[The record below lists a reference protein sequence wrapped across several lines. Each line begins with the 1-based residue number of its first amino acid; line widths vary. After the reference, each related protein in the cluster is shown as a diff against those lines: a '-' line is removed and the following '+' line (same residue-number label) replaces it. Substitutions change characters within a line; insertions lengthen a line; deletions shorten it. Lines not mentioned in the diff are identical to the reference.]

1 MTWMIFDWL
10 GTVAFA
16 VSGAMVGISRRM
28 DIFGIVVLA
37 VLTAVGGGM
46 VRDVLVGVTPP
57 SALVHP
63 ADLLLSVTTACL
75 VAAAYAVLPFN
86 VARKRQVNFLYNV
99 SDTIGLAA
107 FTVTGVLVGMRQPGA
122 QYVLPM
128 MLACITAVGGGML
141 RDLMAQKVPVVL
153 RMDVYAVA
161 SLAGAFLMCAAWPL
175 GQATASWLGFIVVLL
190 LRSCALRFGWQL
202 YHPHP
207 RRSVFRKRRIMHL
220 RKDDNQTEKMR

>member
-1 MTWMIFDWL
+1 MTWMLFDWL

-16 VSGAMVGISRRM
+16 VSGAMVGLSRRM
-28 DIFGIVVLA
+28 DIFGIIVLA

-57 SALVHP
+57 MALVHP
-63 ADLLLSVTTACL
+63 EDLLLSVATAIL
-75 VAAAYAVLPFN
+75 VSVLYE
-86 VARKRQVNFLYNV
+86 VLALTYERKRFIGFLYNV

-128 MLACITAVGGGML
+128 MLGCITAVGGGML

-161 SLAGAFLMCAAWPL
+161 SLAGAFVMCALWSW
-175 GQATASWLGFIVVLL
+175 GQAMASWLGFAVVLL
-190 LRSCALRFGWQL
+190 LRGCALHFGWQL

-207 RRSVFRKRRIMHL
+207 RHKAFRRQR
-220 RKDDNQTEKMR
+220 DEQN

>member
-1 MTWMIFDWL
+1 MTWMLFDWL

-16 VSGAMVGISRRM
+16 VSGAMVGLSRRM
-28 DIFGIVVLA
+28 DIFGIIVLA

-57 SALVHP
+57 MALVHP
-63 ADLLLSVTTACL
+63 EDLLLSVATAL
-75 VAAAYAVLPFN
+75 IVAVLYE
-86 VARKRQVNFLYNV
+86 VLALTYERKRFIGFLYNV

-122 QYVLPM
+122 HYVLPM
-128 MLACITAVGGGML
+128 MLGCITAVGGGML

-161 SLAGAFLMCAAWPL
+161 SLAGAFIMCAVWAW
-175 GQATASWLGFIVVLL
+175 GQDAASWLGFGVVLL
-190 LRSCALRFGWQL
+190 LRFCALRFGWQL

-207 RRSVFRKRRIMHL
+207 HRKVLHRPDERRKPPQS
-220 RKDDNQTEKMR
+220 